1 MILSVQKHD
10 HHQLFT
16 IKHLSTSH
24 GSSGTHSVPLLMVVK
39 KIDRICPDMLKN
51 VLMKIRSE
59 YSFTYCDAMFTVD
72 CLKLQC

>member
-24 GSSGTHSVPLLMVVK
+24 GSSGTHSIPLLMVVN
-39 KIDRICPDMLKN
+39 KIDRICPDAKECTDEDPVGIFVYL
-51 VLMKIRSE
+51 L
-59 YSFTYCDAMFTVD
+59 
-72 CLKLQC
+72 